1 MLALL
6 ALGPTASAHEARPA
20 YLELTETLPDRYDVV
35 WRTPVLAGMRLPVVL
50 QLPDGASNVVEPRLR
65 ELPDSVVERRIITV
79 PGGLGGKRIEFVG
92 LQATITDVLVR
103 VQTRDGAHSTT
114 LVHPSQPW
122 VEIAAARGS
131 FAVAGAYLMH
141 GIEHILLGYDHLL
154 FVFALIL
161 IVPNLRM
168 LVTTVTAFTLAH
180 SITLALATLG
190 VVHVPGPPVEATIA
204 LSILLLACEI
214 ARSRAGQPSLTARWP
229 WLVAFSFGLLHGFG
243 FASALSEIGL
253 PRGDIPLA
261 LVHVQCRRRDRPTHF
276 YCRGARCAGRCT
288 AHSDSCRRDKVGS
301 VGSDLR
307 DRHRLPRSGLSS
319 ALRDFCLE
327 PGRKVTRSFATSN
340 LSRSMLQASTA

>member
-1 MLALL
+1 MSAASHHVRRVGR
-6 ALGPTASAHEARPA
+6 ALGVAALAFLTYDPTASAHEARPA

-35 WRTPVLAGMRLPVVL
+35 WRTPMLAGMRLPVVVKF
-50 QLPDGASNVVEPRLR
+50 PDDASNVVEPTLR
-65 ELPDSVVERRIITV
+65 EVPNSVVERRVITE

-103 VQTRDGAHSTT
+103 IQTRDGRHSTT
-114 LVHPSQPW
+114 LVHPSAPR
-122 VEIAAARGS
+122 VEIVAASGP
-131 FAVAGAYLMH
+131 FAVAGAYMMH
-141 GIEHILLGYDHLL
+141 GIEHILFGYDHLL

-168 LVTTVTAFTLAH
+168 LVMTVTAFTLAH

-214 ARSRAGQPSLTARWP
+214 VRARGGQPSLTARWP

-243 FASALSEIGL
+243 FAGALSEIGL

-261 LVHVQCRRRDRPTHF
+261 LFTFNVGVEIGQLIFIAAVLALLAVARRIQVPATVSRQAQPVAIYAIGTV
-276 YCRGARCAGRCT
+276 AGFWFIERV
-288 AHSDSCRRDKVGS
+288 VGF
-301 VGSDLR
+301 LR
-307 DRHRLPRSGLSS
+307 
-319 ALRDFCLE
+319 
-327 PGRKVTRSFATSN
+327 
-340 LSRSMLQASTA
+340 